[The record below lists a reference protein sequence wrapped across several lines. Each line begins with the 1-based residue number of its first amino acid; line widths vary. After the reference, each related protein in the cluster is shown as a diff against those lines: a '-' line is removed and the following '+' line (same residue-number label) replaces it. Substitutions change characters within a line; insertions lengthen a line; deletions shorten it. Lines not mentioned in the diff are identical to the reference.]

1 MRNHFEGIYPPRVP
15 QEQFPRPHYTDHRTH
30 GLSRPGAAQLL
41 QHHGGAAAER
51 DWSPLWIIA
60 GILMLRARMQ
70 KLTLEEDP
78 TDVPEL
84 KAGLATLPTDIVEN
98 IRDWVYRLQ
107 DEKKPAKKAPTNGQE
122 KPTKAEVKEAKE
134 KLKGPP
140 EFPKGPKPLY
150 EDVSPGEIFVAM
162 RPTKQGKKGGDK
174 KDGKEDKAKTDKIS
188 KATPKKSK

>member
-60 GILMLRARMQ
+60 GILVG
-70 KLTLEEDP
+70 P
-78 TDVPEL
+78 P
-84 KAGLATLPTDIVEN
+84 LPTQCNFSVGCCATMPEA
-98 IRDWVYRLQ
+98 Q
-107 DEKKPAKKAPTNGQE
+107 KKPAKKAPTNGQE

-134 KLKGPP
+134 KLK
-140 EFPKGPKPLY
+140 
-150 EDVSPGEIFVAM
+150 A
-162 RPTKQGKKGGDK
+162 RPN
-174 KDGKEDKAKTDKIS
+174 S
-188 KATPKKSK
+188 

>member
-60 GILMLRARMQ
+60 GIL
-70 KLTLEEDP
+70 LTLEDDP
-78 TDVPEL
+78 TDVPEI
-84 KAGLATLPTDIVEN
+84 KAGLATLPTDIVEY
-98 IRDWVYRLQ
+98 IRDW
-107 DEKKPAKKAPTNGQE
+107 KKPAKKAPTNGQE

-188 KATPKKSK
+188 KPTPKKSK

>member
-60 GILMLRARMQ
+60 GIL
-70 KLTLEEDP
+70 
-78 TDVPEL
+78 
-84 KAGLATLPTDIVEN
+84 
-98 IRDWVYRLQ
+98 
-107 DEKKPAKKAPTNGQE
+107 KKPAKKAPTNGQE

-174 KDGKEDKAKTDKIS
+174 KDGKDDKAKTDKIS
-188 KATPKKSK
+188 KPTPKKSK